1 LTRENVVPTSL
12 FGDPGG
18 SKPWA
23 EEDPRWQTTRP
34 EGDAAPDMQISGSAP
49 AELHEAPGERHAQE
63 LFLTGSAAEAL
74 RLHLASSNEATADAH
89 AIALFDPVRMWAPAL
104 IKSLSDSGGQPV
116 ERLTLRDANH
126 FTTLATIERTR
137 VVRRFDETV
146 KLYHA
151 DVPSGIGDSAAVPVV
166 LMERAQLAVVIV
178 GPMHPESVTGMLE
191 ILLAATH
198 AGSWRCP
205 NLLFMLPPA
214 AVWIANKVTS
224 LGWPQPL
231 HLTVLNE
238 SLGSTSAVWNAL
250 LGIWNRAKTLPH
262 WSPPLAEDRPAAE
275 SVTTIHVGD
284 ASAEQFTPLA
294 IDTSGDVGLGFPAAA
309 AASPEVRPL
318 PTALNL
324 EQASSALLG
333 LLANEGVI
341 ACALVDAGSGLALA
355 REVRDSSAIDV
366 DLVAA
371 AATQLLRAHRLA
383 ARQSGFADPVDEII
397 VNAGSRQQ
405 LLRMVARHPGLF
417 LCAVLDAGRSNLAL
431 TRYKLLEAEHALA

>member
-1 LTRENVVPTSL
+1 LSRENVVPTSL
-12 FGDPGG
+12 FGEPGG

-23 EEDPRWQTTRP
+23 DEDPRWQTTRP
-34 EGDAAPDMQISGSAP
+34 EGDAAPDMQISGG
-49 AELHEAPGERHAQE
+49 AEAHPAPGERHVQE
-63 LFLTGSAAEAL
+63 LFLTGSVAEAL
-74 RLHLASSNEATADAH
+74 RMHLAGSNEITADPH

-104 IKSLSDSGGQPV
+104 IKSLADAGAQPI
-116 ERLTLRDANH
+116 ERLILRDASDL
-126 FTTLATIERTR
+126 TTLATVERTR

-146 KLYHA
+146 KLHHA
-151 DVPSGIGDSAAVPVV
+151 DVPSGVADGAAVPLV

-191 ILLAATH
+191 LLLAATH
-198 AGSWRCP
+198 ASTWRCP

-231 HLTVLNE
+231 HVTVLNE

-262 WSPPLAEDRPAAE
+262 WSPPQAEDRPAVE
-275 SVTTIHVGD
+275 SLTPIHVGD
-284 ASAEQFTPLA
+284 AAAEQLTPLT
-294 IDTSGDVGLGFPAAA
+294 IDLSSDAGLGLPRAAA
-309 AASPEVRPL
+309 SSPEVRPL

-324 EQASSALLG
+324 EQAASALRG

-355 REVRDSSAIDV
+355 QEVRDASSIDI

-431 TRYKLLEAEHALA
+431 TRYKLLEAEHTLA

>member
-1 LTRENVVPTSL
+1 LSRENVVPTSL
-12 FGDPGG
+12 FGEPGG

-23 EEDPRWQTTRP
+23 DEDPRWQTTRP
-34 EGDAAPDMQISGSAP
+34 EGDAAPDMQISGG
-49 AELHEAPGERHAQE
+49 AEAHPAPGERHVQE

-74 RLHLASSNEATADAH
+74 RMHLAGSTETTADPH

-104 IKSLSDSGGQPV
+104 IKSLADAGAQPI
-116 ERLTLRDANH
+116 ERLILRDAGDL
-126 FTTLATIERTR
+126 TTLATVERTR

-146 KLYHA
+146 KLHHA
-151 DVPSGIGDSAAVPVV
+151 DVPSGIADGAAVPLV

-191 ILLAATH
+191 LLLAATH
-198 AGSWRCP
+198 ASTWRCP

-231 HLTVLNE
+231 HVTVLNE

-262 WSPPLAEDRPAAE
+262 WSPPQAEDRPAVE
-275 SVTTIHVGD
+275 SLTPIHVGD
-284 ASAEQFTPLA
+284 AAAEQLTPLT
-294 IDTSGDVGLGFPAAA
+294 IDLSSDAGLGLPRAAA
-309 AASPEVRPL
+309 SSPEVRPL

-324 EQASSALLG
+324 EQAASALRG

-355 REVRDSSAIDV
+355 REVRDASSIDI

-431 TRYKLLEAEHALA
+431 TRYKLLEAEHTLA

>member
-1 LTRENVVPTSL
+1 MPTSL
-12 FGDPGG
+12 FGEPGG
-18 SKPWA
+18 SRPRA
-23 EEDPRWQTTRP
+23 DEDPRWQTTRP
-34 EGDAAPDMQISGSAP
+34 EGDAVPDMQVSGA
-49 AELHEAPGERHAQE
+49 AEAPPAPLERHVQE

-74 RLHLASSNEATADAH
+74 RLHLAASAEATADAH

-104 IKSLSDSGGQPV
+104 IKSLSDSGGQPI
-116 ERLTLRDANH
+116 ERLVLRDASDL
-126 FTTLATIERTR
+126 TTLATVERTR

-146 KLYHA
+146 KLHHA
-151 DVPSGIGDSAAVPVV
+151 DVPSGIGDSAAVPLV

-198 AGSWRCP
+198 ASSWRCP

-262 WSPPLAEDRPAAE
+262 WSPPQAEDRPAAE
-275 SVTTIHVGD
+275 TLTPIHVGD
-284 ASAEQFTPLA
+284 APAEPFTRLA
-294 IDTSGDVGLGFPAAA
+294 IDTSGDVGLGLPPPAAA
-309 AASPEVRPL
+309 AASADVRPL

-324 EQASSALLG
+324 EQAASALLG

-355 REVRDSSAIDV
+355 REVRDASSIDV
-366 DLVAA
+366 DRVAA

-431 TRYKLLEAEHALA
+431 TRYKLLEAEHTLA

>member
-1 LTRENVVPTSL
+1 MSGEAVVPTSL
-12 FGDPGG
+12 FEDPGR
-18 SKPWA
+18 SRRSA
-23 EEDPRWQTTRP
+23 EDDPRWQTTRP
-34 EGDAAPDMQISGSAP
+34 DGEAAPDMQISGSAP
-49 AELHEAPGERHAQE
+49 VGLYDTPGERHAQE

-74 RLHLASSNEATADAH
+74 RLHLASGSEPGADAH

-104 IKSLSDSGGQPV
+104 IKALSDSGGQPV
-116 ERLTLRDANH
+116 ERLTLRDASDH
-126 FTTLATIERTR
+126 TTLATVERTR

-146 KLYHA
+146 NLYHA

-191 ILLAATH
+191 MLLAATH
-198 AGSWRCP
+198 GSSWRCP

-262 WSPPLAEDRPAAE
+262 WSPPLAEDRPAAV
-275 SVTTIHVGD
+275 SLPTIHVGD
-284 ASAEQFTPLA
+284 AAAEQFTPIA
-294 IDTSGDVGLGFPAAA
+294 IDTSGNAGLDFPSAPGADM
-309 AASPEVRPL
+309 RPL

-324 EQASSALLG
+324 EQAASALLG

-355 REVRDSSAIDV
+355 REVRDASTIDI

-371 AATQLLRAHRLA
+371 AATQVLRAHRLA
-383 ARQSGFADPVDEII
+383 ARQSGFADPVDEVI

-405 LLRMVARHPGLF
+405 LLRMVVRHPGLF